1 MRMDMPGVQV
11 CADDIFIPSTQHTVC
26 KFFCNPVRK
35 FRCDLACSKTLYKV
49 VSLHTTRLVPVFFC
63 LAHIRK
69 GCFQRAG
76 IRAFKAGLL
85 CFVAVGGIV
94 EGVLQGYRRGLFFVH
109 HILHRPIQT
118 ADRDHGCVSH
128 IS

>member
-1 MRMDMPGVQV
+1 MDMPGVQV
-11 CADDIFIPSTQHTVC
+11 RADDIFIPPAQHTVC
-26 KFFCNPVRK
+26 QFLCDLVRK
-35 FRCDLACSKTLYKV
+35 FRRHFADGEALHKV
-49 VSLHTTRLVPVFFC
+49 IPLHTAQLMPAFLG
-63 LAHIRK
+63 LAHIGK
-69 GCFQRAG
+69 GGFQRAG

-109 HILHRPIQT
+109 HILHRLIKA

>member
-1 MRMDMPGVQV
+1 MPGVQV
-11 CADDIFIPSTQHTVC
+11 RTDDIFIPPAQHTVC
-26 KFFCNPVRK
+26 QFL
-35 FRCDLACSKTLYKV
+35 CDLVRQFGGDFSCSEALHKV
-49 VSLHTTRLVPVFFC
+49 IPLHTARLMPALLG
-63 LAHIRK
+63 LAHIGK
-69 GCFQRAG
+69 GGFQRAG

-94 EGVLQGYRRGLFFVH
+94 QCVLQGYRRGLFFVH

>member
-1 MRMDMPGVQV
+1 MDMPGVQV
-11 CADDIFIPSTQHTVC
+11 CADDVFIPSAQHTVC
-26 KFFCNPVRK
+26 KFFCNPVRQFGRNLICCK
-35 FRCDLACSKTLYKV
+35 ALHKV
-49 VSLHTTRLVPVFFC
+49 VSLHAARFVPLFLG
-63 LAHIRK
+63 LAHIGK
-69 GCFQRAG
+69 GGFQRAG

-94 EGVLQGYRRGLFFVH
+94 EGILQGYRRGLFFVH

>member
-11 CADDIFIPSTQHTVC
+11 CADDIFIPPAQHTVC
-26 KFFCNPVRK
+26 KFFGDLVRQ
-35 FRCDLACSKTLYKV
+35 FGCDLSCCKTLYKV
-49 VSLHTTRLVPVFFC
+49 VSLHTARLVPAF
-63 LAHIRK
+63 LGLPHIGK
-69 GCFQRAG
+69 GGFQRAG

-85 CFVAVGGIV
+85 CFIAVGGIV
-94 EGVLQGYRRGLFFVH
+94 EGVLQGYRRGLFYVH

>member
-11 CADDIFIPSTQHTVC
+11 CADDIFIPSAQHTVC

-35 FRCDLACSKTLYKV
+35 FGRDLICSKTLYKV
-49 VSLHTTRLVPVFFC
+49 IPLHTAQLMPALLGLV
-63 LAHIRK
+63 HIGK
-69 GCFQRAG
+69 GGFQRAG

-85 CFVAVGGIV
+85 CFIAVGGIV